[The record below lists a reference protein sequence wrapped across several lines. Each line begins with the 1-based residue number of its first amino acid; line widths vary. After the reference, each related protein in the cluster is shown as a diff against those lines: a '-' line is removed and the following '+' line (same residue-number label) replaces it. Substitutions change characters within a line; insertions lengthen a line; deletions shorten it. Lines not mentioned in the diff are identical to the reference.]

1 MSYLLNNTSAQD
13 LDSTIRCAIGNNRP
27 FEIERLQASLDNERK
42 STGARKTII
51 KLLEREI
58 PPPGEAEVSFD
69 ALFDGS
75 NAHLL
80 PCSPARTVELLKH
93 HNAWRRGD
101 ESLEM
106 LHPAE
111 IGIVIDV
118 AVELIE
124 RGETYAAQAKR
135 LAMELECLLLD
146 CKDTAA
152 VSKWWDSAHDAL
164 DEFRKVIE
172 ETRHA

>member
-1 MSYLLNNTSAQD
+1 MSW
-13 LDSTIRCAIGNNRP
+13 
-27 FEIERLQASLDNERK
+27 
-42 STGARKTII
+42 
-51 KLLEREI
+51 
-58 PPPGEAEVSFD
+58 D

-80 PCSPARTVELLKH
+80 PRSPARTVELLKH

-111 IGIVIDV
+111 ISIVIDV

-146 CKDTAA
+146 CKDTSA
-152 VSKWWDSAHDAL
+152 VSKRLDSAHDAL
-164 DEFRKVIE
+164 AEFRKVIE

>member
-1 MSYLLNNTSAQD
+1 MSW
-13 LDSTIRCAIGNNRP
+13 
-27 FEIERLQASLDNERK
+27 
-42 STGARKTII
+42 
-51 KLLEREI
+51 
-58 PPPGEAEVSFD
+58 D

-135 LAMELECLLLD
+135 LAMELECLLID

-164 DEFRKVIE
+164 AEFRKVIE

>member
-1 MSYLLNNTSAQD
+1 MSM
-13 LDSTIRCAIGNNRP
+13 
-27 FEIERLQASLDNERK
+27 
-42 STGARKTII
+42 
-51 KLLEREI
+51 
-58 PPPGEAEVSFD
+58 D

-75 NAHLL
+75 DAHLL
-80 PCSPARTVELLKH
+80 PGSPARCVDLLKH

-106 LHPAE
+106 LHPVE

-146 CKDTAA
+146 CNDTAA
-152 VSKWWDSAHDAL
+152 VSKWWDSAHAAL
-164 DEFRKVIE
+164 EEFKKVIE
-172 ETRHA
+172 